1 MEYDN
6 SKKNSLMKNARVQ
19 TKQTAI
25 PLNHELRQYE
35 RPPSSRNA
43 RVQTELTSIGIND
56 ETMHYRRN
64 SKKMPV
70 QIVYDPSYVPG
81 VAYPNSNDKDRLVQN
96 DANDITAD
104 RLDTDLLRLEQDDTT
119 TPPSQT
125 VEASHEPTD
134 LPTEPIL
141 EYADEPLLP
150 LAEACAPLDAILHNL
165 SYYVQLA
172 LEETPQDPPDRLTID
187 ESAAIRL
194 YTIEWDRPHR
204 SLYSML
210 NYTLKNENREKLR
223 PYFRYMKLFI
233 TALVKL
239 PCMPPCTVW
248 RGVTKDLSQE
258 FPPGTPVTWWAF
270 SSCTTELTVLENNM
284 YLGSSGHR
292 TLFSVEVINGRTVR
306 AHSHFVTEDELLLL
320 PGTHMIVQSLFSP
333 APQLHIIHLKQV
345 IPDEPLLKPPYDGN
359 FVFFPD

>member
-1 MEYDN
+1 MD
-6 SKKNSLMKNARVQ
+6 SRPRHKK
-19 TKQTAI
+19 TKM
-25 PLNHELRQYE
+25 
-35 RPPSSRNA
+35 RNA
-43 RVQTELTSIGIND
+43 RIQTELTSIGYND
-56 ETMHYRRN
+56 EAMHYRRN
-64 SKKMPV
+64 PDKIPV
-70 QIVYDPSYVPG
+70 QI
-81 VAYPNSNDKDRLVQN
+81 L
-96 DANDITAD
+96 
-104 RLDTDLLRLEQDDTT
+104 TDLSYNTNVVHKNISERETLIQNEEIIAMELFHDALNTGIESAHGNQRMVETNPAAQLN
-119 TPPSQT
+119 QT

-172 LEETPQDPPDRLTID
+172 LEETPQDPPDHLTID

>member
-1 MEYDN
+1 MD
-6 SKKNSLMKNARVQ
+6 SRPRHKK
-19 TKQTAI
+19 TKM
-25 PLNHELRQYE
+25 
-35 RPPSSRNA
+35 RNA
-43 RVQTELTSIGIND
+43 RIQTELTSIGHND
-56 ETMHYRRN
+56 EAMHYRRN
-64 SKKMPV
+64 PDRTPV
-70 QIVYDPSYVPG
+70 QI
-81 VAYPNSNDKDRLVQN
+81 L
-96 DANDITAD
+96 
-104 RLDTDLLRLEQDDTT
+104 TDLSYNTNVVHKNTHERETLIQNEEIIAMELLHDAYNTGIESARGNQRMVET
-119 TPPSQT
+119 TPVTQLNHT
-125 VEASHEPTD
+125 VAAEPTD

-150 LAEACAPLDAILHNL
+150 LAEACAPLDTILHNL

-172 LEETPQDPPDRLTID
+172 LEETPQEPPDHLTID

-239 PCMPPCTVW
+239 PCVPPLTVW

-270 SSCTTELTVLENNM
+270 SS
-284 YLGSSGHR
+284 
-292 TLFSVEVINGRTVR
+292 
-306 AHSHFVTEDELLLL
+306 
-320 PGTHMIVQSLFSP
+320 
-333 APQLHIIHLKQV
+333 
-345 IPDEPLLKPPYDGN
+345 
-359 FVFFPD
+359 

>member
-6 SKKNSLMKNARVQ
+6 PKKHSIMKNARVQ

-25 PLNHELRQYE
+25 PLNHELRRYE
-35 RPPSSRNA
+35 RPPPSRNV
-43 RVQTELTSIGIND
+43 RIQTELTSIGTDD

-64 SKKMPV
+64 PKKMPV

-81 VAYPNSNDKDRLVQN
+81 VAYPNFNDKDTLVQN
-96 DANDITAD
+96 DANDTTGDKLD
-104 RLDTDLLRLEQDDTT
+104 RDLRSEKDDTT

-125 VEASHEPTD
+125 VAAEPTD

-150 LAEACAPLDAILHNL
+150 LAEACAPLDTILHNL

-172 LEETPQDPPDRLTID
+172 LEETPQEPPDHLTID

-223 PYFRYMKLFI
+223 PYFRYMQLFI

-239 PCMPPCTVW
+239 PCVPPLTVW

-270 SSCTTELTVLENNM
+270 SS
-284 YLGSSGHR
+284 
-292 TLFSVEVINGRTVR
+292 
-306 AHSHFVTEDELLLL
+306 
-320 PGTHMIVQSLFSP
+320 
-333 APQLHIIHLKQV
+333 
-345 IPDEPLLKPPYDGN
+345 
-359 FVFFPD
+359 